1 MNTLISLQTKDTVVY
16 DEGKPYEFRESDLQ
30 VYAGACR
37 AIMQVV
43 SQEKPDVY
51 FCPVRGAYP
60 PSRIILPQV
69 QPNVGKVAF
78 VTSSGFLLNRRDIIR
93 SALEKI
99 VEAGS
104 EGSKILITDTVITGS
119 SIRDLRRILKE
130 DLPSI
135 MLQKGINK
143 LNIVFAKLWQG
154 KSFTKNYAG
163 QSSSHDEST
172 GTSLAFTDYNFGVN
186 DLFCEDDPNLLGIDY
201 LDYAGDGKKHSTL
214 YMIDSRRGII
224 VVDHLGRKKKYG
236 GKPDCDIFVD
246 LIANWDFNQHRSLD
260 CWPL

>member
-16 DEGKPYEFRESDLQ
+16 DKGKPYEFRESDLQ
-30 VYAGACR
+30 VYADACR

-69 QPNVGKVAF
+69 QSSVGKVAF
-78 VTSSGFLLNRRDIIR
+78 VTSSGFLLNRRDIIH

-99 VEAGS
+99 VEVGS

-130 DLPSI
+130 DLRSI
-135 MLQKGINK
+135 MSQKGINK
-143 LNIVFAKLWQG
+143 LNIVVAKLWQG
-154 KSFTKNYAG
+154 KTFTKNYAG
-163 QSSSHDEST
+163 QSSSHDKST

-186 DLFCEDDPNLLGIDY
+186 SLFCEDKPNLLGVDY
-201 LDYAGDGKKHSTL
+201 LDYARNGKKHSTL
-214 YMIDSRRGII
+214 YIVDSRRGII
-224 VVDHLGRKKKYG
+224 VVDNIGKKREYC

-246 LIANWDFNQHRSLD
+246 LVNKKL
-260 CWPL
+260 